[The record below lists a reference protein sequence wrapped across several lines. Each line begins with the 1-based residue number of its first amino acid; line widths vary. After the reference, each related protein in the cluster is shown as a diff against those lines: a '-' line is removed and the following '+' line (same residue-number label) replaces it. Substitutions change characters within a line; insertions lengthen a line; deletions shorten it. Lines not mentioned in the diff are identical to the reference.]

1 MRDAAGRRVDLDHF
15 VTRSQEILLAEP
27 RDSVAG
33 QAPHGDHVIAGL
45 PVEPGFLEKARPA
58 AVLYP
63 VVKRQDGLTVLL
75 TERAAHLSTHAGQVA
90 FPGGRLEPG
99 ETAIQAALREAE
111 EEIGLAP
118 GLVQPLGFLPNYYSG
133 TGFRVKP
140 LVALVEPDFALRLD
154 PSEVARVF
162 EVPLSAALDLT
173 RYRHSSIFWRGK
185 ERMFYVLDHHDAYIW
200 GVTAGILRSLAE
212 RF

>member
-1 MRDAAGRRVDLDHF
+1 M
-15 VTRSQEILLAEP
+15 
-27 RDSVAG
+27 
-33 QAPHGDHVIAGL
+33 
-45 PVEPGFLEKARPA
+45 
-58 AVLYP
+58 
-63 VVKRQDGLTVLL
+63 L

-162 EVPLSAALDLT
+162 EVPLSAALDLN

-212 RF
+212 TILGMNSTK